1 MEQGCAYGD
10 NGEYLQR
17 KYDFFDVADIADN
30 QAWCS
35 AYTFRKKIEN
45 HHLEKQT
52 IVDFKKI
59 VVQQG
64 NAQKEKIRLLFSE

>member
-10 NGEYLQR
+10 NGEYLLR

-45 HHLEKQT
+45 HQSGK
-52 IVDFKKI
+52 
-59 VVQQG
+59 
-64 NAQKEKIRLLFSE
+64 